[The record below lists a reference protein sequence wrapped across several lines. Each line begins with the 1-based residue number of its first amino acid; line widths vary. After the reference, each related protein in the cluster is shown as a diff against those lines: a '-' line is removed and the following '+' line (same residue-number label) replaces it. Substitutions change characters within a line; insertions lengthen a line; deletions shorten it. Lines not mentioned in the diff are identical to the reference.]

1 VGGGGA
7 EVRWPG
13 LILLDTSA
21 LLTFLLGEPGES
33 EVASLLRSGEC
44 AVPAPCL
51 AEVIDRLIR
60 KQDTLP
66 AAIPERLGPLV
77 EESVSVLAIDTQV
90 AWRAGE
96 IRAAHYDRKTAALS
110 LADCLVLASATTEDK
125 IATSDF
131 ALAATARTL
140 SLVAISLPDS
150 TGDRPNV

>member
-44 AVPAPCL
+44 GIPAPCL
-51 AEVIDRLIR
+51 AEAIDRLIR
-60 KQDTLP
+60 KQGALP
-66 AAIPERLGPLV
+66 DAIPERLGPLV

-96 IRAAHYDRKTAALS
+96 LRAAHYDRKTAALS
-110 LADCLVLASATTEDK
+110 LADCLVLASVAPEDK
-125 IATSDF
+125 IATSDL

-140 SLVAISLPDS
+140 NRAVIPIPDS
-150 TGDRPNV
+150 TGRLPNI